1 MFQPLRSQ
9 LDAALAAAA
18 RSPLITGMVVT
29 QPWRRL
35 GSFIFLAALLVM
47 VMIFAV
53 AFAIAGIPGMRDQLG
68 SLEPLPDGPLR
79 LIDESL
85 LVLMVAAILGAM
97 ALGILLAAALTYRR
111 PIKDFLWPGRR
122 FDAGQLGSGFLAMA
136 CICMI
141 LIPIYLAMGSEWAPP
156 VLNPLY
162 LDHTRLTYVLAM
174 IVGLFVA
181 AAAEEV
187 VCRGVLLR
195 LTGLITRRPLVLCLI
210 NGVIFSAI
218 HMDPDPVSF
227 VARAVSGG
235 VWTWAALRL
244 GGLEFAVG
252 AHLANNLVIALFLE
266 PMSQA
271 AVSRE
276 SAWIDLAPE
285 VLTTVVMIIMIE
297 RVARRYVD
305 PADRLPARPAP

>member
-1 MFQPLRSQ
+1 
-9 LDAALAAAA
+9 
-18 RSPLITGMVVT
+18 
-29 QPWRRL
+29 
-35 GSFIFLAALLVM
+35 
-47 VMIFAV
+47 
-53 AFAIAGIPGMRDQLG
+53 
-68 SLEPLPDGPLR
+68 LR

-85 LVLMVAAILGAM
+85 LFLTFAAVMGAS

-122 FDAGQLGSGFLAMA
+122 FDAGQLSSGFLTMA
-136 CICMI
+136 CISII
-141 LIPIYLAMGSEWAPP
+141 LIPIDLAMGSEWAPP
-156 VLNPLY
+156 VLDPLY

-174 IVGLFVA
+174 IVGLLIA

-187 VCRGVLLR
+187 LFRGVLLR
-195 LTGLITRRPLVLCLI
+195 LTGLVTRRPLVLCLI
-210 NGVIFSAI
+210 NGVVFSAF
-218 HMDPDPVSF
+218 HMDPDPVAV
-227 VARAVSGG
+227 VALALSGG

-266 PMSQA
+266 PISQA
-271 AVSRE
+271 MVSRE

-297 RVARRYVD
+297 RVARR
-305 PADRLPARPAP
+305 